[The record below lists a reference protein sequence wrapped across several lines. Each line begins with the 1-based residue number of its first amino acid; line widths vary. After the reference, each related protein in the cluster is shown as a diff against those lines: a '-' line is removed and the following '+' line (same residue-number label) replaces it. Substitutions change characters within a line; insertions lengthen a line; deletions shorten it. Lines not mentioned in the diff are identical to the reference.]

1 MDAPWRTS
9 RQALFQYLDRI
20 VAFNWREA
28 MACHEPSHTR
38 FALSHRIGRECVL
51 VDQPVQN
58 YDRSVRVVNNNNNN
72 NNNNNIPC
80 AYRWHQQRH

>member
-38 FALSHRIGRECVL
+38 FALSHRT
-51 VDQPVQN
+51 
-58 YDRSVRVVNNNNNN
+58 RVYSW
-72 NNNNNIPC
+72 ISLC
-80 AYRWHQQRH
+80 KTMIEAYVS